1 MRVTSKL
8 NKLMLWYDYTIVCD
22 DIKGVYVHKEDSEF
36 GDMVQRQIE
45 ILNPIEYTREEL
57 LKKYSGKEVVIKWVH
72 TFTEKGENAI
82 AVVLENSQ

>member
-22 DIKGVYVHKEDSEF
+22 DIKGVYVHKADDEF

-45 ILNPIEYTREEL
+45 MLNPIEYTREEL
-57 LKKYSGKEVVIKWVH
+57 LKKYSGKEVVIKWEH
-72 TFTEKGENAI
+72 TFTENGENAI

>member
-36 GDMVQRQIE
+36 GDIVQRQIE
-45 ILNPIEYTREEL
+45 MLNI
-57 LKKYSGKEVVIKWVH
+57 
-72 TFTEKGENAI
+72 
-82 AVVLENSQ
+82 